1 MNERLASAAEAPI
14 AGIVSVL
21 LPLPLV
27 GPYDYRVPD
36 GVVVAPGSFVEV
48 PLGPRR
54 LIGVVW
60 GAGEGGVDPKKLR
73 DIGAVLDVPALSPEL
88 RDFVDWVAGYTL
100 AAPGAV
106 VRMAMS
112 VPAALETPRPRA
124 VVARA
129 DGEPDRM
136 TPQRT
141 AVLDA
146 LDQLGAVPQSELA
159 RAAGVGSSVVRGLI
173 DAGALRL
180 VAQSA
185 EPAWPIPDPDRPG
198 PTLSA
203 AQSDAAQ
210 ALAADVKAR
219 QFAVTLL
226 DGVTGAGKTEVYFE
240 AVAAALDAGRQ
251 VLVMLPEISL
261 GAQWLARFQAR
272 FGVAPAEWH
281 SDLRQSRRRET
292 WRAVI
297 QGRARVVVGA
307 RSALFLPYHDLGL
320 IVVDEEHDASYKQED
335 GTIYNAR
342 DMAVVRARIANAP
355 VVLASA
361 TPSLETVSNVEAG
374 RYRRLHLPQ
383 RHGGAEMPTIEA
395 IDMRATP
402 PERGQWLS
410 PPVVAALES
419 TFAAGEQAMLFLN
432 RRGYAPLTLC
442 RACGHRLQCPNCSA
456 WLVEHRLAGD
466 LRCHHCDHRQA
477 VPDACP
483 SCEAEETLVACG
495 PGIERLAEEVA
506 ARFPDARAAVMTSD
520 TIHGPVAA
528 AEVVD
533 AMLGERL
540 DLLIGTQM
548 ITKGHHFPALTLVG
562 VVDADLGLAG
572 GDLRA
577 AERTYQLLFQV
588 AGRAGR
594 AERPGRVMLQTY
606 EPEHPVMAALVAGDR
621 DTFIATEMAARRAA
635 GMPPF
640 GRLAAVIVAGADA
653 DDAWQ
658 IAITLGRSAPR
669 GDGVEVL
676 GPAPAPLSLI
686 RGRHR
691 YRLLVKGPRDRA
703 LQPLLR
709 GWLGSV
715 RLPSGVRLQVDIDP
729 YSFL

>member
-1 MNERLASAAEAPI
+1 MNEHLTSVAEAPLT
-14 AGIVSVL
+14 GIVSVL
-21 LPLPLV
+21 LPLPVV

-36 GVVVAPGSFVEV
+36 GAVVAAGSFVEV

-73 DIGAVLDVPALSPEL
+73 DIGAVLEVSPLSVEL

-100 AAPGAV
+100 ASPGAV

-112 VPAALETPRPRA
+112 VPAALEAPRPRA
-124 VVARA
+124 AVTRA
-129 DGEPDRM
+129 DNEPGRM

-141 AVLDA
+141 AVFTA
-146 LDQLGAVPQSELA
+146 LDQLGTAPQAELA
-159 RAAGVGSSVVRGLI
+159 RAAGVGGSVVRGLI

-180 VAQSA
+180 IAQSA
-185 EPAWPIPDPDRPG
+185 EPDWPVPDHAHAG
-198 PTLSA
+198 PTLSD
-203 AQSDAAQ
+203 AQLVAAQ
-210 ALAADVKAR
+210 ALAADVVAR
-219 QFAVTLL
+219 EFAVTLL

-240 AVAAALDAGRQ
+240 AVAAALGAGRQ

-261 GAQWLARFQAR
+261 GARWLARFQAR

-307 RSALFLPYHDLGL
+307 RSALFLPYPDLGL
-320 IVVDEEHDASYKQED
+320 IIVDEEHDASYKQEE
-335 GTIYNAR
+335 GVIYNAR
-342 DMAVVRARIANAP
+342 DMAVVRGRIANAP

-361 TPSLETVSNVEAG
+361 TPSLETVSNVDAN
-374 RYRRLHLPQ
+374 RYRRLHLPH
-383 RHGGAEMPTIEA
+383 RHGGAEMPTIQA

-410 PPVVAALES
+410 PPVVAALED

-456 WLVEHRLAGD
+456 WLVEHRLSGD
-466 LRCHHCDHRQA
+466 LRCHHCDHRQTL
-477 VPDACP
+477 PDACP
-483 SCEAEETLVACG
+483 SCEAVETLVACG

-520 TIHGPVAA
+520 TVHGPAAA

-562 VVDADLGLAG
+562 VVDGDLGLAG

-594 AERPGRVMLQTY
+594 AERPGQVLLQTY

-621 DTFIATEMAARRAA
+621 DTFMATEMAARRAA

-640 GRLAAVIVAGADA
+640 GRLAAIIVAGADA
-653 DDAWQ
+653 DDAWHV
-658 IAITLGRSAPR
+658 ATMVGRTAPR

-709 GWLGSV
+709 HWLGSI